1 MCLSCPALYQLPV
14 GKPRLVDGELHVQ
27 GAIRLYEIKCALQ
40 KGGFIMTEGVEKP
53 EDLAQK
59 DLARLVV
66 DMFHRVMVHHTL
78 WFCQVEYQMG
88 MKKALGVQKDAW
100 TNSYAIQM
108 KRLAEIFGFQMEDG
122 IPKILLDMPREALIR
137 LMGDIS
143 KNWLAGDG
151 VWFQA
156 VESQYGIW
164 DAKRCNDSCWTRFS
178 PFEAWSIKQF
188 LGLPEEAGIEGLKKA
203 LQFRLYARINV
214 QSIIDEKPNSIV
226 FQMND
231 CRVQAARKR
240 RGLEDYPC
248 KSAGLVEYS
257 SFAETI
263 DNRIRTTCIG
273 CPPDPHPE
281 DWFCA
286 WRFTLPE

>member
-1 MCLSCPALYQLPV
+1 
-14 GKPRLVDGELHVQ
+14 VDGELHVQ

-53 EDLAQK
+53 EELAQK

-122 IPKILLDMPREALIR
+122 IPKILLDMPREVLIR